1 MKALV
6 FGVDPDSIPEVETAV
21 EIDRA
26 HDAENPLLEGLAA
39 TPMNLIEVEDPKPI
53 GPDWVVLRS
62 RMTGICGSDSKQVF
76 MENAEDEID
85 NAMTALISFPQ
96 VLGHE
101 LVATVEEVGPEA
113 AGAVE
118 PGQRVVLNPW
128 LSCGPRGIEPK
139 CPPCQAGDLSLCWNF
154 TDGRLSPG
162 IHTGNAKEATGG
174 FAELVP
180 AHTSMVIPV
189 PEAIPDEVAVLAD
202 PFAVSLHAVT
212 RTPPPPGGKAVVF
225 GAGALGT
232 TTTAILRQL
241 YPDVEVATI
250 ARWPGQA
257 EMARKLG
264 ATVFEPEPRLEL
276 VEGLA
281 RWSGGVLRTPWQSLP
296 FCHPGYVDVVYD
308 TVGKPDTLEIGIRVV
323 KGRGSVVVTGVGASG
338 RFEWAPLSFKEV
350 RLVGSNA
357 FGVEEVDGK
366 RQHGIAHYLDL
377 VQQGRVDVAAMLTHT
392 FRLDEWREAFSTL
405 ARQGETGAIKV
416 AFDQR

>member
-6 FGVDPDSIPEVETAV
+6 FGIDPGSVPDI
-21 EIDRA
+21 
-26 HDAENPLLEGLAA
+26 AESGDDNALLAGLAS
-39 TPMNLIEVEDPKPI
+39 TPMDLIEVEDPTPI

-101 LVATVEEVGPEA
+101 LVATVEEVGPD
-113 AGAVE
+113 AGVE

-128 LSCGPRGIEPK
+128 LSCAPRGIDPP
-139 CPPCQAGDLSLCWNF
+139 CPACQAGDLSLCWSF
-154 TDGRLSPG
+154 TEGRQSPG
-162 IHTGNAKEATGG
+162 IHTGNPQEATGG

-180 AHTSMVIPV
+180 AHSSMVIPV
-189 PEAIPDEVAVLAD
+189 PEAVPDEVAVLAD

-212 RTPPPPGGKAVVF
+212 RTPPPPGGKAVVY

-232 TTTAILRQL
+232 TTTGILRAL
-241 YPDVEVATI
+241 YPDVEVATV

-257 EMARKLG
+257 AMAEQLG
-264 ATVFEPEPRLEL
+264 ATVFAPEPRLEL

-281 RWSGGVLRTPWQSLP
+281 RWSGGSLRTPWQGLP
-296 FCHPGYVDVVYD
+296 FCHPGQVDVVYD
-308 TVGKPDTLEIGIRVV
+308 TVGKPETLEVGIRVL
-323 KGRGSVVVTGVGASG
+323 KGRGTLVVTGVGAPG
-338 RFEWAPLSFKEV
+338 RFEWAPLYFKEIRV
-350 RLVGSNA
+350 VGSNA
-357 FGVEEVDGK
+357 FGIEEVDGR

-377 VQQGRVDVAAMLTHT
+377 VQQGRVDIASMLTHT
-392 FRLDEWREAFSTL
+392 FPLEQWREAFSTI

-416 AFDQR
+416 AFDQRG

>member
-6 FGVDPDSIPEVETAV
+6 FGIEPGSVPGVEPNDGTDNA
-21 EIDRA
+21 
-26 HDAENPLLEGLAA
+26 LLKGLAS
-39 TPMNLIEVEDPKPI
+39 TPMDLIEVEDPKPI

-62 RMTGICGSDSKQVF
+62 RLTGICGSDSKQVF

-101 LVATVEEVGPEA
+101 LVATVEDVGPD
-113 AGAVE
+113 AGVE

-128 LSCGPRGIEPK
+128 LSCGPRGIDPP
-139 CPPCQAGDLSLCWNF
+139 CPACQAGDLSLCWRF

-180 AHTSMVIPV
+180 AHRSMVFPV
-189 PEAIPDEVAVLAD
+189 PEEIPDEVAVLAD

-212 RTPPPPGGKAVVF
+212 RTPPPPGGKAVVY

-232 TTTAILRQL
+232 TTTGILRAL
-241 YPDVEVATI
+241 YPDVEVATV
-250 ARWPGQA
+250 ARWRGQA
-257 EMARKLG
+257 DMARTLG

-281 RWSGGVLRTPWQSLP
+281 RWSGGALRSPWQGLP
-296 FCHPGYVDVVYD
+296 FCHPGHIDVVYD
-308 TVGKPDTLEIGIRVV
+308 TVGKPETLEVGIRVL
-323 KGRGSVVVTGVGASG
+323 KGRGSLVVTGVGAPG
-338 RFEWAPLSFKEV
+338 RFEWAPLYFKEIRV
-350 RLVGSNA
+350 VGSNA
-357 FGVEEVDGK
+357 FGIEEVDGR

-377 VQQGRVDVAAMLTHT
+377 VQQGRVDVSAMLTHT
-392 FRLDEWREAFSTL
+392 FRLDEWRDAFSTL

>member
-6 FGVDPDSIPEVETAV
+6 FGVDPDSIPEVEQAG
-21 EIDRA
+21 
-26 HDAENPLLEGLAA
+26 DAENPLLKGLSA
-39 TPMNLIEVEDPKPI
+39 TPMSLMDVEDPKPI

-62 RMTGICGSDSKQVF
+62 RVTGICGSDSKQVF

-139 CPPCQAGDLSLCWNF
+139 CPPCQVGDFSLCWNF

-180 AHTSMVIPV
+180 AHRSMVIAV
-189 PEAIPDEVAVLAD
+189 PDDVPDEVAVLAD

-212 RTPPPPGGKAVVF
+212 RTPPPPGGKAVVY

-250 ARWPGQA
+250 ARWRGQA

-264 ATVFEPEPRLEL
+264 ATVFAPEPRLEL

-296 FCHPGYVDVVYD
+296 FCHPGHVDVVYD

-323 KGRGSVVVTGVGASG
+323 KGRGSVVVTGVGAPG
-338 RFEWAPLSFKEV
+338 RFEWAPLYFKEV
-350 RLVGSNA
+350 RLIGSNA
-357 FGVEEVDGK
+357 FGLEEVDGK

-377 VQQGRVDVAAMLTHT
+377 VQQGRVDVSAMLTHT
-392 FRLDEWREAFSTL
+392 FPLDEWREAFSTL

-416 AFDQR
+416 AFDQRQ

>member
-1 MKALV
+1 MRALV
-6 FGVDPDSIPEVETAV
+6 FGIDPGSVPGVDQTGDDNA
-21 EIDRA
+21 
-26 HDAENPLLEGLAA
+26 LLKGLAS
-39 TPMNLIEVEDPKPI
+39 TPMDLIEVEDPKPI

-62 RMTGICGSDSKQVF
+62 RLTGICGSDSKQVF

-101 LVATVEEVGPEA
+101 LVATVEEVGPDTT
-113 AGAVE
+113 GVE

-128 LSCGPRGIEPK
+128 LSCGPRGIDPL
-139 CPPCQAGDLSLCWNF
+139 CPACQAGDLSLCWSF
-154 TDGRLSPG
+154 TEGRLSPG

-180 AHTSMVIPV
+180 AHRSMVIPV
-189 PEAIPDEVAVLAD
+189 ADEIPDEVAVLAD

-212 RTPPPPGGKAVVF
+212 RTPPPPGGKAIVY

-232 TTTAILRQL
+232 TTTAILRAL

-257 EMARKLG
+257 EMARGLG
-264 ATVFEPEPRLEL
+264 ATVFKPEPRLEL
-276 VEGLA
+276 LEHLA
-281 RWSGGVLRTPWQSLP
+281 RWSGGTLRTPWQGLP
-296 FCHPGYVDVVYD
+296 FCHPGKVDVAYD
-308 TVGKPDTLEIGIRVV
+308 TVGKPETLEVGIRVL
-323 KGRGSVVVTGVGASG
+323 KGRGSLVVTGVGAPG
-338 RFEWAPLSFKEV
+338 RFEWAPLYFKEIRV
-350 RLVGSNA
+350 VGSNA
-357 FGVEEVDGK
+357 FGMEEVDGR

-377 VQQGRVDVAAMLTHT
+377 VQQGRVDVSKMLTHT
-392 FRLDEWREAFSTL
+392 FPLEQWREAFSTL

-416 AFDQR
+416 AFDQRRSN

>member
-6 FGVDPDSIPEVETAV
+6 FGVDPGSIPEVDQTGESDNA
-21 EIDRA
+21 
-26 HDAENPLLEGLAA
+26 LLRGLAS
-39 TPMNLIEVEDPKPI
+39 TPMDLIEVEDPKPI

-101 LVATVEEVGPEA
+101 LVATVQDVGRD
-113 AGAVE
+113 AGVE

-128 LSCGPRGIEPK
+128 LSCGPRGIDPQ
-139 CPPCQAGDLSLCWNF
+139 CPACQAGDLSLCWSF
-154 TDGRLSPG
+154 TEGRLSPG

-180 AHTSMVIPV
+180 AHRSMVIPV
-189 PEAIPDEVAVLAD
+189 PDAIADEVAVLAD

-212 RTPPPPGGKAVVF
+212 RTPPPPGGKAVVY

-232 TTTAILRQL
+232 TTTGILRAL

-257 EMARKLG
+257 AMAEKLG
-264 ATVFEPEPRLEL
+264 ATVFAPEPRLEL

-281 RWSGGVLRTPWQSLP
+281 QWSGGSLRKPWQGLP
-296 FCHPGYVDVVYD
+296 FCHPGQIDVVYD
-308 TVGKPDTLEIGIRVV
+308 TVGKPETLEVGIRVLR
-323 KGRGSVVVTGVGASG
+323 GRGSLVVTGVGAPG
-338 RFEWAPLSFKEV
+338 RFEWAPLYFKEIRV
-350 RLVGSNA
+350 VGSNA
-357 FGVEEVDGK
+357 FGIEEVDGR
-366 RQHGIAHYLDL
+366 RQHAIAHYLDL
-377 VQQGRVDVAAMLTHT
+377 VQQGRVDITAMLTHT
-392 FRLDEWREAFSTL
+392 FPLEEWREAFSTI

>member
-1 MKALV
+1 
-6 FGVDPDSIPEVETAV
+6 
-21 EIDRA
+21 
-26 HDAENPLLEGLAA
+26 
-39 TPMNLIEVEDPKPI
+39 
-53 GPDWVVLRS
+53 
-62 RMTGICGSDSKQVF
+62 
-76 MENAEDEID
+76 
-85 NAMTALISFPQ
+85 
-96 VLGHE
+96 
-101 LVATVEEVGPEA
+101 
-113 AGAVE
+113 
-118 PGQRVVLNPW
+118 
-128 LSCGPRGIEPK
+128 
-139 CPPCQAGDLSLCWNF
+139 LCWNF

-189 PEAIPDEVAVLAD
+189 PDAIPDEVAVLAD

-212 RTPPPPGGKAVVF
+212 RTPPPPGGKAVVY

-232 TTTAILRQL
+232 TTTGILRAL

-257 EMARKLG
+257 EMAKRLG
-264 ATVFEPEPRLEL
+264 ATVFAPEPRLEL

-296 FCHPGYVDVVYD
+296 FCHPGHVDVVYD
-308 TVGKPDTLEIGIRVV
+308 TVGKPETLEVGIRVV
-323 KGRGSVVVTGVGASG
+323 KGRGSVVVTGVGAPG
-338 RFEWAPLSFKEV
+338 RFEWAPLYFKEV
-350 RLVGSNA
+350 RLIGSNA
-357 FGVEEVDGK
+357 FGLEEVDGK

-377 VQQGRVDVAAMLTHT
+377 VQQGRVDVSAMLTHT
-392 FRLDEWREAFSTL
+392 FPLDEWREAFSTL

>member
-1 MKALV
+1 
-6 FGVDPDSIPEVETAV
+6 
-21 EIDRA
+21 
-26 HDAENPLLEGLAA
+26 
-39 TPMNLIEVEDPKPI
+39 
-53 GPDWVVLRS
+53 
-62 RMTGICGSDSKQVF
+62 
-76 MENAEDEID
+76 
-85 NAMTALISFPQ
+85 MTALISFPQ

-128 LSCGPRGIEPK
+128 LSCGPRGIDPP
-139 CPPCQAGDLSLCWNF
+139 CPACQAGDLSLCWSF
-154 TDGRLSPG
+154 TEGRLSPG

-180 AHTSMVIPV
+180 AHRSMVIPV

-212 RTPPPPGGKAVVF
+212 RTPPPPGGKAVVY

-232 TTTAILRQL
+232 TTTGILRAL

-257 EMARKLG
+257 AMADKLG
-264 ATVFEPEPRLEL
+264 ATVFAPEPRLEL

-281 RWSGGVLRTPWQSLP
+281 RWSGGKLQTPWQGLP
-296 FCHPGYVDVVYD
+296 FCHPGQIDVVYD
-308 TVGKPDTLEIGIRVV
+308 TVGKPETLEVGIRVL
-323 KGRGSVVVTGVGASG
+323 KGRGSLVVTGVGAPG
-338 RFEWAPLSFKEV
+338 RFEWAPLYFKEIRV
-350 RLVGSNA
+350 VGSNA
-357 FGVEEVDGK
+357 FGIEEVDGR
-366 RQHGIAHYLDL
+366 RQHAIAHYLDL
-377 VQQGRVDVAAMLTHT
+377 VQQGRVDIASMLTHT
-392 FRLDEWREAFSTL
+392 FPLEQWRDAFTTI

-416 AFDQR
+416 AFDQRG

>member
-6 FGVDPDSIPEVETAV
+6 FGIDPGSVPE
-21 EIDRA
+21 I
-26 HDAENPLLEGLAA
+26 AESGDDNALLKGLAS
-39 TPMNLIEVEDPKPI
+39 TPMDLIEVEDPKPI

-101 LVATVEEVGPEA
+101 LVATVEEIGPD
-113 AGAVE
+113 AGVE

-128 LSCGPRGIEPK
+128 LSCAPRGIDPP
-139 CPPCQAGDLSLCWNF
+139 CPACQAGDLSLCWSF
-154 TDGRLSPG
+154 TEGRLSPG

-180 AHTSMVIPV
+180 AHSSMVIPV
-189 PEAIPDEVAVLAD
+189 PEGIPDEVAVLAD

-212 RTPPPPGGKAVVF
+212 RTPPPPGGKAVVY

-232 TTTAILRQL
+232 TTTGILRAL

-257 EMARKLG
+257 AMAERLG
-264 ATVFEPEPRLEL
+264 ATVFAPEPRLEL

-281 RWSGGVLRTPWQSLP
+281 RWSGGSLRTPWQGLP
-296 FCHPGYVDVVYD
+296 FCHPGQVDVIYD
-308 TVGKPDTLEIGIRVV
+308 TVGKPETLEVGIRVL
-323 KGRGSVVVTGVGASG
+323 KGRGTLVVTGVGAPG
-338 RFEWAPLSFKEV
+338 RFEWAPLYFKEIRV
-350 RLVGSNA
+350 VGSNA
-357 FGVEEVDGK
+357 FGIEEVDGR

-377 VQQGRVDVAAMLTHT
+377 VQQGRVDIASMLTHT
-392 FRLDEWREAFSTL
+392 FPLEQWREAFATI

-416 AFDQR
+416 AFDQRG

>member
-6 FGVDPDSIPEVETAV
+6 FGVETKARDV
-21 EIDRA
+21 AD
-26 HDAENPLLEGLAA
+26 DANALEKGLAT
-39 TPMNLIEVEDPKPI
+39 TPMDLVEVEDPKPI

-62 RMTGICGSDSKQVF
+62 RITGICGSDAKQVF

-101 LVATVEEVGPEA
+101 LVAAVEDVGA
-113 AGAVE
+113 DATGVE

-128 LSCGPRGIEPK
+128 LSCGPRGIDPP
-139 CPPCQAGDLSLCWNF
+139 CPACQAGDLSLCWSF
-154 TDGRLSPG
+154 TEGRLSPG

-180 AHTSMVIPV
+180 AHHSMVIPV
-189 PEAIPDEVAVLAD
+189 PDEIPDEVAVLAD

-212 RTPPPPGGKAVVF
+212 RTPPPPGGKAVVY

-232 TTTAILRQL
+232 TTTGILRSL
-241 YPDVEVATI
+241 YPEVEVATI

-257 EMARKLG
+257 DMARSLG
-264 ATVFEPEPRLEL
+264 ATVFEPEPRQEL
-276 VEGLA
+276 VESLA
-281 RWSGGVLRTPWQSLP
+281 RWSGGVLRKPWQGLP
-296 FCHPGYVDVVYD
+296 WCHPGHVDVVYD
-308 TVGKPDTLEIGIRVV
+308 TVGKPDTLEVGIRVLE
-323 KGRGSVVVTGVGASG
+323 GRGSLVVTGVGAPG
-338 RFEWAPLSFKEV
+338 RFEWAPLYFKEIRV
-350 RLVGSNA
+350 VGSNA
-357 FGVEEVDGK
+357 FGIEEVDGK

-377 VQQGRVDVAAMLTHT
+377 VQQGRVDVSRMLTHT
-392 FRLDEWREAFSTL
+392 FPLEQWREAFSTL

>member
-6 FGVDPDSIPEVETAV
+6 FGIDAQSIPDV
-21 EIDRA
+21 
-26 HDAENPLLEGLAA
+26 DAAAGDNALLKGLAA
-39 TPMNLIEVEDPKPI
+39 TPMDLIDVEDPKPI

-85 NAMTALISFPQ
+85 NAMTAVISFPQ

-101 LVATVEEVGPEA
+101 LVATVEDVGPDA
-113 AGAVE
+113 KGVE

-128 LSCGPRGIEPK
+128 LSCGPRGIDPP
-139 CPPCQAGDLSLCWNF
+139 CPPCQAGDLSLCWSF
-154 TDGRLSPG
+154 TEGRLSPG

-180 AHTSMVIPV
+180 AHRSMVIPV
-189 PEAIPDEVAVLAD
+189 PDAVPDEVAVLAD

-212 RTPPPPGGKAVVF
+212 RTPPPPAGKAIVY

-232 TTTAILRQL
+232 TTTGILRSL

-257 EMARKLG
+257 EMARSLG
-264 ATVFEPEPRLEL
+264 ATVFAPEPRLEL
-276 VEGLA
+276 VEQLA
-281 RWSGGVLRTPWQSLP
+281 RWSGGVLRTPWQGLP
-296 FCHPGYVDVVYD
+296 WCHPGHVDVVYD
-308 TVGKPDTLEIGIRVV
+308 TVGKPDTLEVGIRVL
-323 KGRGSVVVTGVGASG
+323 KGRGSLVVTGVGAPG
-338 RFEWAPLSFKEV
+338 RFEWAPLYFKEIRV
-350 RLVGSNA
+350 VGSNA
-357 FGVEEVDGK
+357 FGIEEVDGR

-377 VQQGRVDVAAMLTHT
+377 VQQGRVDVSAMLTHT
-392 FRLDEWREAFSTL
+392 FPLEQWREAFSTL

>member
-6 FGVDPDSIPEVETAV
+6 FGIDAQSIPDV
-21 EIDRA
+21 
-26 HDAENPLLEGLAA
+26 DAAAGDDALLKGLAA
-39 TPMNLIEVEDPKPI
+39 TPMDLIDVEDPKPI

-85 NAMTALISFPQ
+85 NAMTAVISFPQ

-101 LVATVEEVGPEA
+101 LVATVEDVGPDA
-113 AGAVE
+113 KGVE

-128 LSCGPRGIEPK
+128 LSCGPRGIDPP
-139 CPPCQAGDLSLCWNF
+139 CPPCQAGDLSLCWSF

-180 AHTSMVIPV
+180 AHRSMVIPV
-189 PEAIPDEVAVLAD
+189 PDAVPDEVAVLAD

-212 RTPPPPGGKAVVF
+212 RTPPPPGGKAIVY

-232 TTTAILRQL
+232 TTTGILRSL

-257 EMARKLG
+257 EMARSLG
-264 ATVFEPEPRLEL
+264 ATVFAPEPRLEL
-276 VEGLA
+276 VEQLA
-281 RWSGGVLRTPWQSLP
+281 RWSGGVLRTPWQGLP
-296 FCHPGYVDVVYD
+296 WCHPGHVDVVYD
-308 TVGKPDTLEIGIRVV
+308 TVGKPDTLEVGIRVL
-323 KGRGSVVVTGVGASG
+323 KGRGSLVVTGVGAPG
-338 RFEWAPLSFKEV
+338 RFEWAPLYFKEIRV
-350 RLVGSNA
+350 VGSNA
-357 FGVEEVDGK
+357 FGIEEVDGR

-377 VQQGRVDVAAMLTHT
+377 VQQGRVDVSAMLTHT
-392 FRLDEWREAFSTL
+392 FPLEQWREAFSTL

>member
-1 MKALV
+1 MRALV
-6 FGVDPDSIPEVETAV
+6 FGVEAQSQPVEDDASPLLKGLATTPMDLL
-21 EIDRA
+21 EID
-26 HDAENPLLEGLAA
+26 
-39 TPMNLIEVEDPKPI
+39 DPKPL

-62 RMTGICGSDSKQVF
+62 RMTGICGSDTKQVF
-76 MENAEDEID
+76 MENAEAEID

-101 LVATVEEVGPEA
+101 LVATVEEVGPQAE
-113 AGAVE
+113 GVE

-128 LSCGPRGIEPK
+128 LSCAPRGIDPL
-139 CPPCQAGDLSLCWNF
+139 CPACQAGDYSLCWSF

-180 AHTSMVIPV
+180 AHRSMVIPV
-189 PEAIPDEVAVLAD
+189 PDTIADEVAVLAD

-212 RTPPPPGGKAVVF
+212 RTPPPPGGRAVVY

-232 TTTAILRQL
+232 TTTAVLRSL
-241 YPDVEVATI
+241 FPDVQVATI

-257 EMARKLG
+257 AMARKLG
-264 ATVFEPEPRLEL
+264 ASVFDPDPRLDL

-281 RWSGGVLRTPWQSLP
+281 RWSGGVLRTPWQGLP
-296 FCHPGYVDVVYD
+296 WCHPGRVDVVYD
-308 TVGKPDTLEIGIRVV
+308 TVGKPETLEVGIRVL
-323 KGRGSVVVTGVGASG
+323 KGRGSVVVTGVGAPG
-338 RFEWAPLSFKEV
+338 RFEWAPLYFKEV

-357 FGVEEVDGK
+357 FGLEEVDGK

-377 VQQGRVDVAAMLTHT
+377 VQQGRVDVSAMLTHT
-392 FRLDEWREAFSTL
+392 FPLDRWRDAFATL
-405 ARQGETGAIKV
+405 ARQGDTGAIKV
-416 AFDQR
+416 AIDHR

>member
-6 FGVDPDSIPEVETAV
+6 FGVDPDSIPEVEQAG
-21 EIDRA
+21 EE
-26 HDAENPLLEGLAA
+26 ENPLLKGLAA

-101 LVATVEEVGPEA
+101 LVATVEEVGPETT
-113 AGAVE
+113 GAVE

-139 CPPCQAGDLSLCWNF
+139 CPPCQAGDFSLCWNF

-189 PEAIPDEVAVLAD
+189 PDGIADEVAVLAD

-212 RTPPPPGGKAVVF
+212 RTPPPPGGKAVVY

-232 TTTAILRQL
+232 TTTGILRAL

-257 EMARKLG
+257 EMARSLG
-264 ATVFEPEPRLEL
+264 ATVFEPEPRLAL

-296 FCHPGYVDVVYD
+296 FCHPGHVDVVYD
-308 TVGKPDTLEIGIRVV
+308 TVGKPETLEVGIRVV
-323 KGRGSVVVTGVGASG
+323 KARGSVVVTGVGAPG
-338 RFEWAPLSFKEV
+338 RFEWAPLYFKEV

-357 FGVEEVDGK
+357 FGLEDVDGK

-377 VQQGRVDVAAMLTHT
+377 VQQGRVDVSKMLTHT
-392 FRLDEWREAFSTL
+392 FPLDHWREAFSTL

-416 AFDQR
+416 AFDQRS